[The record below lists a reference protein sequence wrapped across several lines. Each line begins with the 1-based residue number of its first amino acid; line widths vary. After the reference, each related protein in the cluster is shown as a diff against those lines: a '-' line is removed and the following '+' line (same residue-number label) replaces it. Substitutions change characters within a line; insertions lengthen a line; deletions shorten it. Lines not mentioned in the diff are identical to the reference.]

1 MDRSRRWHPLVPLL
15 TAVLVTLALAVAAPA
30 ARADRQVVRDPARD
44 AVAFDPATGERLPRP
59 GNRTADVTRASASY
73 DDGRLVLRVRV
84 RQLERRPFLQQ
95 AYFRVVTRRAVF
107 EVAFVQ
113 NRWAGKTFGIT
124 RDEEE
129 LRCDGLTGSADP
141 RTDRVR
147 ITVPRRCLGNA
158 RWVRWGAWFQTFT
171 LTTEVKDDARARGLV
186 ERTPLLGR
194 RLHHG

>member
-1 MDRSRRWHPLVPLL
+1 MDRSPRLRLLVPIL
-15 TAVLVTLALAVAAPA
+15 TAVVATAALAASPVAH
-30 ARADRQVVRDPARD
+30 ADRQVVRDPAHD

-59 GNRTADVTRASASY
+59 GNRSADVTRASASY
-73 DDGRLVLRVRV
+73 GGGRLVLRVWV
-84 RQLERRPFLQQ
+84 RELERRPFLQQ

-107 EVAFVQ
+107 EVAFLQ
-113 NRWAGKTFGIT
+113 NRWAGRTFGIS
-124 RDEEE
+124 RDGEE
-129 LRCDGLTGSADP
+129 LRCEELTGSADP

-147 ITVPRRCLGNA
+147 ITVPRRCLGGV

-171 LTTEVKDDARARGLV
+171 LTSEVKDDPRARGLV